1 MRFCTSCGKVLAGE
15 SFCTSCGTPVPSSA
29 DSAAPWAG
37 APRPGRP
44 RGRSPLTTGLVA
56 LTVVLAAAAAGTL
69 LLRDEEPAARSTT
82 LAPVTS
88 EDRDEAPEQSAAP
101 EDDSGEA
108 PEPWSAPAPTAAPSS
123 PPPPTGAVLPS
134 TPFHVAIIASKSEAE
149 GGVAAVQPLAA
160 EIEAAGF
167 PALVFSSQ
175 EHSSLRCCYWVA
187 AAGPFPDAAAA
198 GRAATA
204 MRELSP
210 TFETAYP
217 RCVGQAAQCP

>member
-1 MRFCTSCGKVLAGE
+1 MRFCTSCGKALAGE
-15 SFCTSCGTPVPSSA
+15 AFCTSCGTPVPSSP
-29 DSAAPWAG
+29 DTAAPWAD
-37 APRPGRP
+37 APGPGRP
-44 RGRSPLTTGLVA
+44 RRRSPLTTGLVA

-69 LLRDEEPAARSTT
+69 LLRDEEPAARAITP
-82 LAPVTS
+82 APVTS
-88 EDRDEAPEQSAAP
+88 QDRDEAPEQPAAP
-101 EDDSGEA
+101 EDSGEA
-108 PEPWSAPAPTAAPSS
+108 PDPSPAPAPTAAPSS
-123 PPPPTGAVLPS
+123 APPAGAALPS
-134 TPFHVAIIASKSEAE
+134 TPFHVAIIASKLEAE
-149 GGVAAVQPLAA
+149 GGAAAVQPLAA

-204 MRELSP
+204 MRDLSP
-210 TFETAYP
+210 TFGTAYP